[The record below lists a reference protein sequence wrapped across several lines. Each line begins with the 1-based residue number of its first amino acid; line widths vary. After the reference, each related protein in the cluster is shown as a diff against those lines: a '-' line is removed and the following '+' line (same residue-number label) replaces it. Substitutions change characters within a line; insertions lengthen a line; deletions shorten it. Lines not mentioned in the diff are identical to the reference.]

1 MADASLTT
9 RQQLLLII
17 EGMEK
22 AGSIMTISG
31 VAREAGISGAAIHNR
46 YQDLAERIMESAGAV
61 KEQDAKGKLIR
72 RNGVIME
79 EKAKRKR
86 LRQELAEVKALLQKT
101 DSVNAALQ
109 LENSRLTALNR
120 KYLIELNRLKEG
132 IARI

>member
-9 RQQLLLII
+9 REQLLLII

-22 AGSIMTISG
+22 AGSITTISG

-46 YQDLAERIMESAGAV
+46 YPDLAVRIRESAGAV
-61 KEQDAKGKLIR
+61 KEQDAKGKLIK

-79 EKAKRKR
+79 EKAKRER
-86 LRQELAEVKALLQKT
+86 LRHELAEVKILLQKT
-101 DSVNAALQ
+101 NSVNAALQ
-109 LENSRLTALNR
+109 LENARLTALNR